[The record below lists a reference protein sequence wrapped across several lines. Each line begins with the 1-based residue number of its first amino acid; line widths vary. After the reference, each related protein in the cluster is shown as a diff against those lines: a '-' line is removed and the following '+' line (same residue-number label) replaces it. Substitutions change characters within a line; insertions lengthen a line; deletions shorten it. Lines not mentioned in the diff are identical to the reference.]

1 MSYEEQTIYKE
12 TKALQWCKEGLVCE
26 FTDFGEK
33 LMLADTREDMLNLL
47 GALKM
52 DIETLIDAIDTLK
65 RSTDYFAEKEAKN
78 VKNG

>member
-26 FTDFGEK
+26 LSDVAEK

>member
-12 TKALQWCKEGLVCE
+12 TKALQWCKEGLICE
-26 FTDFGEK
+26 FTDVANK

>member
-12 TKALQWCKEGLVCE
+12 TKALQWCKEGLVTE
-26 FTDFGEK
+26 LADVANK

-52 DIETLIDAIDTLK
+52 DIETLIDAIDELK

-78 VKNG
+78 GKNG